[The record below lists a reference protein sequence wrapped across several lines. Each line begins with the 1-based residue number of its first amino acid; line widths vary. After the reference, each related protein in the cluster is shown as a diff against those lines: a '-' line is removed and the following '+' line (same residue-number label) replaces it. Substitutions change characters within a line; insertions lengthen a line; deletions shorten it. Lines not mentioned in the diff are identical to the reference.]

1 MEKQNRLNA
10 SGTYEEVNFAI
21 TKTIKN
27 LENENAKLPYLLEY
41 YKQNYNLADINKDL
55 SKKYNEENN
64 LPEELDNILRKAIY
78 ND

>member
-1 MEKQNRLNA
+1 M

-27 LENENAKLPYLLEY
+27 LEKENIKLPYLLEY
-41 YKQNYNLADINKDL
+41 YKENYNLADINKDL
-55 SKKYNEENN
+55 SKNYNEENN
-64 LPEELDNILRKAIY
+64 LPKELDNILRKAIF

>member
-1 MEKQNRLNA
+1 MSA

-27 LENENAKLPYLLEY
+27 LEKENIKLPYLLEY
-41 YKQNYNLADINKDL
+41 YKKNYNLTDIYEDL
-55 SKKYNEENN
+55 SKNYNEENN
-64 LPEELDNILRKAIY
+64 LPKELDNILRKAIF

>member
-1 MEKQNRLNA
+1 MEKQSHLSA
-10 SGTYEEVNFAI
+10 FGTYEEVNFAI

-27 LENENAKLPYLLEY
+27 LESENIKLPYLLEY
-41 YKQNYNLADINKDL
+41 YKQNYNLVDIDNDL

-64 LPEELDNILRKAIY
+64 LPKELDNILRKAIF

>member
-1 MEKQNRLNA
+1 MSA

-27 LENENAKLPYLLEY
+27 LEKENIKLPYLLEY
-41 YKQNYNLADINKDL
+41 YKENYNLADINKDL
-55 SKKYNEENN
+55 SKNYNEENN
-64 LPEELDNILRKAIY
+64 LPKELDNILRKAIF